1 MGGVEEPLRV
11 LGGRSDIHDSPAVQ
25 QFHVP
30 DRCDGL
36 AAADAVFVL
45 EEQFDPSRF
54 WNQIAEHDATVFLYL
69 SRMLSVLQNQD
80 AAADVADTPA
90 ELAIGHSFGFA
101 TDDEM
106 FRNFED
112 RFDVTVLEGYGVTP
126 ATIATYNRPSDR
138 RLGSVGTEAS
148 YVELE
153 IVDSDDWPVPTGET
167 GEIVVRP
174 TRPNTMMKQYHENP
188 PATRE
193 AFRNQWLHTGGIG
206 YKDEDGYLHFIA
218 NRDNSIYRG
227 RVDGRISSLEI
238 ESFINAQ
245 PGVRQST
252 VVGVR
257 NERGNEEI
265 KALVVPEDGTDITPI
280 DVCKRCEQQLPY
292 QGPAIHRTPRRPPA
306 ESVREG
312 PKAGPESRGDGRRLG
327 PEERLRTQPL
337 IRVEPA
343 ISLPLRRPL
352 GRLGSATDED
362 GSVRVQDNRLCD
374 APKEHLAGW
383 RAFAACED
391 DTVGV
396 VAIGSPNDGVACLP
410 AGPFR
415 FDLNACVFKVS
426 LAPA

>member
-1 MGGVEEPLRV
+1 VSVEQADPLTAIYVQRNAAEQPKGVVLPNYAYINTGWEASKNLFEFSADDRIFTTLPLYSSFTFQIGVMGSL
-11 LGGRSDIHDSPAVQ
+11 L
-25 QFHVP
+25 
-30 DRCDGL
+30 
-36 AAADAVFVL
+36 ADAVFVL

-238 ESFINAQ
+238 ESVINAQ

-292 QGPAIHRTPRRPPA
+292 LKVPRYIELRDDLPRSPSGKVRKRDLKA
-306 ESVREG
+306 EGTADAWDRKSGYEL
-312 PKAGPESRGDGRRLG
+312 SR
-327 PEERLRTQPL
+327 
-337 IRVEPA
+337 
-343 ISLPLRRPL
+343 
-352 GRLGSATDED
+352 
-362 GSVRVQDNRLCD
+362 
-374 APKEHLAGW
+374 
-383 RAFAACED
+383 
-391 DTVGV
+391 
-396 VAIGSPNDGVACLP
+396 
-410 AGPFR
+410 
-415 FDLNACVFKVS
+415 
-426 LAPA
+426 